1 MANSHTPIR
10 VLLADD
16 SDVMRRAIRLLLESH
31 TKIKL
36 VGEALDFVQAIQM
49 TNELKPQVI
58 LMDLHMPKGRYLDV
72 KSHLN
77 LSTSQ
82 LLAISLS
89 NDEEATILAQSF
101 GATALLDKADLYNAL
116 VPAIMKLNLPD
127 VTAD

>member
-31 TKIKL
+31 TEITL